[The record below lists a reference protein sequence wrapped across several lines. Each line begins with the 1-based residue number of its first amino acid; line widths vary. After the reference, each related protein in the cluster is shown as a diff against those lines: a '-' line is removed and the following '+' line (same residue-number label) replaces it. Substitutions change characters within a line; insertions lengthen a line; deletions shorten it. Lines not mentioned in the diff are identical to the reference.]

1 MIKIE
6 KVKNDFTGVEIDFV
20 DESSIAV
27 ATIGMRNAKNSWN
40 KSDSKFDENGAYKL
54 GPNDLKLATTLSQ
67 AGPVHG
73 KLVRQIFVAAN
84 ITAPLYWWKEF
95 DTYKVGTVANSTST
109 MHKLTS
115 RDITMEDVSC
125 DKCLPQAKI
134 CLDYTIAVC
143 NDLRKK
149 YLEATENHDPKAKDY
164 WYSLIQT
171 LPSSYNQTRT
181 VTMNYEVLSNIYEYR
196 KTHKLD
202 EWHEFCD
209 WIETLPYANELI
221 VRGKKQEQKV
231 EAKPKEQACIEK
243 IVQTQKDVTENNQD
257 YENAKQK
264 RQNQEFTWGQR

>member
-6 KVKNDFTGVEIDFV
+6 KVRNEFTGVEVEFV
-20 DESSIAV
+20 DEGSLAV

-40 KSDSKFDENGAYKL
+40 KSDSIYKDGKYIL
-54 GPNDLKLATTLSQ
+54 GENDLRLATTLSQ

-73 KLVRQIFVAAN
+73 KLVRQIYVAAN

-95 DTYKVGTVANSTST
+95 DTYKVGTTANSTST

-115 RDITMEDVSC
+115 REILMSDLSC
-125 DKCLPQAKI
+125 DKCIPEARQ
-134 CLDYTIAVC
+134 CLENVLGVC
-143 NDLRKK
+143 NSLRAK
-149 YLEATENHDPKAKDY
+149 YLKATEEKDPKAKEY

-202 EWHEFCD
+202 EWHKFCG
-209 WIETLPYANELI
+209 WIEELPYAKELI
-221 VRGKKQEQKV
+221 IRDNKNEKQKTEQKEVLKNSENDNKQQNTIKAKASPKQE
-231 EAKPKEQACIEK
+231 KEDK
-243 IVQTQKDVTENNQD
+243 S
-257 YENAKQK
+257 
-264 RQNQEFTWGQR
+264 F

>member
-6 KVKNDFTGVEIDFV
+6 KVKNEFTGVEIDFV
-20 DESSIAV
+20 DEGSIAV
-27 ATIGMRNAKNSWN
+27 ATIGMRNAKNSWD
-40 KSDSKFDENGAYKL
+40 KSDSTFDENGAYKL
-54 GPNDLKLATTLSQ
+54 GANDLKLATTLSQ

-73 KLVRQIFVAAN
+73 KLVRQIYVAAN

-95 DTYKVGTVANSTST
+95 DTYKVGTTANSTST

-115 RDITMEDVSC
+115 RPIEMSDLSH
-125 DKCLPQAKI
+125 DKCVPIAEM
-134 CLDYTIAVC
+134 CLKETLRTC
-143 NDLRKK
+143 NILREH
-149 YLEATENHDPKAKDY
+149 YLEEVKQNPKKAKQLWD
-164 WYSLIQT
+164 SLIQI

-202 EWHEFCD
+202 EWHKFCD

-221 VRGKKQEQKV
+221 IRGKKQEQKIS
-231 EAKPKEQACIEK
+231 EKQTEQK
-243 IVQTQKDVTENNQD
+243 VVTTIVQQKNSEPETNPD

-264 RQNQEFTWGQR
+264 RESQAFTWGQR